1 MIAEEVGKRE
11 LPRGRGPE
19 MDQFGEQRAESEHE
33 QNHITAIV
41 ANMELEDSADEM
53 LGPATSE
60 TGRTRSQHSLLY
72 PYRTDARIIMFSLVL
87 VLRT

>member
-11 LPRGRGPE
+11 LPSGRGPE
-19 MDQFGEQRAESEHE
+19 MDQFGERSEHE
-33 QNHITAIV
+33 QNHITAI

-60 TGRTRSQHSLLY
+60 TGRTRSQH
-72 PYRTDARIIMFSLVL
+72 
-87 VLRT
+87 

>member
-1 MIAEEVGKRE
+1 
-11 LPRGRGPE
+11 
-19 MDQFGEQRAESEHE
+19 MDQFGEQRTESEHE

-60 TGRTRSQHSLLY
+60 TGRTRSRAAL
-72 PYRTDARIIMFSLVL
+72 IIIPIPNG
-87 VLRT
+87 